1 MLFPCLDAHN
11 LPQFPEEQ
19 SVEDDVHEHIVALVQ
34 LVHQL
39 AQTAD
44 GEGCFPLFAADFLFN
59 AFQQAALHGAGF
71 HKPEQPGIRSE
82 NLQFLAGIRR
92 KTGKKEIDE
101 AIRKVGLDPEAKKHV
116 GKYSLGMRQRLG
128 IAQAIME
135 EPSLLILD
143 EPMNGLDNQGV
154 QEMRQLF
161 LKLKDEGKTILL
173 ASHNRE
179 DIAALC
185 DTTVEIDRG
194 KIVG

>member
-1 MLFPCLDAHN
+1 M
-11 LPQFPEEQ
+11 
-19 SVEDDVHEHIVALVQ
+19 
-34 LVHQL
+34 
-39 AQTAD
+39 
-44 GEGCFPLFAADFLFN
+44 
-59 AFQQAALHGAGF
+59 
-71 HKPEQPGIRSE
+71 
-82 NLQFLAGIRR
+82 
-92 KTGKKEIDE
+92 
-101 AIRKVGLDPEAKKHV
+101 VGLDPSSNKKV
-116 GKYSLGMRQRLG
+116 GKFSLGMRQRLG

>member
-1 MLFPCLDAHN
+1 MARFLWMENRLGKR
-11 LPQFPEEQ
+11 
-19 SVEDDVHEHIVALVQ
+19 SKRRRV
-34 LVHQL
+34 L
-39 AQTAD
+39 A
-44 GEGCFPLFAADFLFN
+44 PSSRHR
-59 AFQQAALHGAGF
+59 AFFRATV
-71 HKPEQPGIRSE
+71 PDRIC
-82 NLQFLAGIRR
+82 RR
-92 KTGKKEIDE
+92 KIGKKEIDA